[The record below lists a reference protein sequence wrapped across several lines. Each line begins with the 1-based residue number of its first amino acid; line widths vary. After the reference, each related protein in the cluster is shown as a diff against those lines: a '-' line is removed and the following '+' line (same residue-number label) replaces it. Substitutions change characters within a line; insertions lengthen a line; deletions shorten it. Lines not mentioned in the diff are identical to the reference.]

1 MLRYLTALVAAL
13 ACLGLAACGSDDEGD
28 VGASADTL
36 QPSDADGASG
46 DVAWCIGKDT
56 SGSFK
61 VGLDAFNKQNP
72 DLNATLIELPEDAG
86 QQREQQVQRL
96 RAESDECDVLGMDV
110 IWTAEYAAQGW
121 LYDLTSVVEERQD
134 DFIPSTVETVYYED
148 KYWALPFNTN
158 AGFLYYRSD
167 QVPNPPKS
175 WEDVYERRP
184 TTTGWSTRARLR
196 GAHGQLPRAALQR
209 GGRGDLRGRDDVR
222 DRFAGGDRD
231 AAVHGRRGLQRRGAE
246 GRLDLRRGALAAR
259 VRGRTGDVH
268 AQLAVRLRAG
278 EGIADRRQVR
288 HHHVPKLR
296 AAARAPA
303 RSAATTWRSRAS
315 PITRTGRSRWPSSSP
330 SRSSRRR

>member
-134 DFIPSTVETVYYED
+134 DFIPSTVETVSYED

-175 WEDVYERRP
+175 WEDVYEQAADNDGLVYQGLAYEGLTVDFLELLYSAGGEVISEDGTTSEIDSPEATETLQFMTDGVSSGAVPKAVSTYDEEHSRRAFEAGQATFMRNWP
-184 TTTGWSTRARLR
+184 YAYALAKESPIADKFDITTF
-196 GAHGQLPRAALQR
+196 PK
-209 GGRGDLRGRDDVR
+209 LRGRP
-222 DRFAGGDRD
+222 G
-231 AAVHGRRGLQRRGAE
+231 
-246 GRLDLRRGALAAR
+246 LRRAR
-259 VRGRTGDVH
+259 RLQPGD
-268 AQLAVRLRAG
+268 LELLR
-278 EGIADRRQVR
+278 
-288 HHHVPKLR
+288 
-296 AAARAPA
+296 
-303 RSAATTWRSRAS
+303 
-315 PITRTGRSRWPSSSP
+315 
-330 SRSSRRR
+330 